1 MNGGMKR
8 IKTSRLELC
17 RLFLRNMGNALPTL
31 RINSERMLAA
41 FNELARIGATDEGGV
56 NRPTFSKAHL
66 AARKWFREQIEQA
79 GLEFHTDGAGN
90 HSAVLPANVV
100 ASTSTRLSVNSAK
113 QSPVPLEIASSQKSL
128 LATLAPNASAGVTPT
143 ILLGSHLDSVPN
155 GGRFDG
161 ALGVMAAFEVLRTIK
176 DTGVRLKVNLEAI
189 DFTDE
194 EGTLVGLLG
203 SAAIAGRLHPDHLHN
218 PRGGRETLLDGTQRA
233 GLSEESMLSAAR
245 PRESLAGYLELHIE
259 QGKRL
264 EHASIDIG
272 IVSAIVGI
280 WSYRLS
286 FIGRADHAGTTTMDD
301 RVDASLGAS
310 AFTLAAREI
319 VMKDFPNCVVNIGN
333 MEFAPGAFN
342 IVPAR
347 VDVSLEF
354 RSPDEEEF
362 NRLNSVLLEHAQLEA
377 NRFGLELKVESLGRH
392 SPSLM
397 SDQVQEAFAHACDDL
412 GLTHMSLSSGAGHD
426 GQSFDGLCPVGM
438 IFVPSK
444 DGASHSPREFT
455 EWEDCV
461 NGANVLLQTVLRLAG

>member
-1 MNGGMKR
+1 MNKALQALHG
-8 IKTSRLELC
+8 
-17 RLFLRNMGNALPTL
+17 LRV
-31 RINSERMLAA
+31 NSVRMLTA
-41 FNELARIGATDEGGV
+41 FNELAQIGSTGDGGV
-56 NRPTFSKAHL
+56 HRPTFSEVHL
-66 AARKWFREQIEQA
+66 AARRWFRDQIQKA

-90 HSAVLPANVV
+90 HSAFLA
-100 ASTSTRLSVNSAK
+100 
-113 QSPVPLEIASSQKSL
+113 ASSPPHEHRDFVSG
-128 LATLAPNASAGVTPT
+128 TTPT
-143 ILLGSHLDSVPN
+143 LLLGSHLDSVPN

-176 DTGVRLKVNLEAI
+176 DAGLELTLNLEAI

-203 SAAIAGRLHPDHLHN
+203 SAALTGRLQPEALQN
-218 PRGGRETLLDGTQRA
+218 PRGGREALLEGMKRA
-233 GLSEESMLSAAR
+233 GLSEESMLGAGR
-245 PRESLAGYLELHIE
+245 PKESLAGYLELHIE

-264 EHASIDIG
+264 EHAGVDIG

-301 RVDASLGAS
+301 RLDASLGAS
-310 AFTLAAREI
+310 EFTLAARDI
-319 VMKDFPNCVVNIGN
+319 VTRDFRDCVVNVGN
-333 MEFAPGAFN
+333 MEFSPGAFN

-354 RSPDEEEF
+354 RSAEEEKF
-362 NRLNSVLLEHAQLEA
+362 KRLDSTLLAQAQEA
-377 NRFGLELKVESLGRH
+377 AGRFGLELKVESLGRH

-397 SDQVQEAFAHACDDL
+397 DTRVRETFASACDDL
-412 GLTHMSLSSGAGHD
+412 GFKFLSLSSGAGHD
-426 GQSFDGLCPVGM
+426 GQSFDGVCPAGM

-455 EWEDCV
+455 AWEDCV
-461 NGANVLLQTVLRLAG
+461 NGANVLLQTVLRLAM